1 MQEKYLQWHPAF
13 YAGLQIELC
22 DERDNL
28 IFEEEHL
35 LGSKPTQI
43 DVLVV
48 KKEKDIPVKKNIGR
62 IFKKHNIIEYKSPTD
77 YLSIDDFYKVYA
89 YACFYKSQAEEVD
102 VIKITEITLS
112 LVSNGFPK
120 KLVNHLSKVRGYQV
134 KQIERGIYYIL
145 GDIFEI
151 QLLVLSRLSKEEN
164 LWLHSLTNELSSEKE
179 AEELVLEYQKHK
191 EDKRYE
197 AGMDVIVRA
206 NVERFQEVRDMC
218 KALEELMQD
227 KLDEKLLQGI
237 SQGIAEGSEDKTRT
251 IVKNMLLRGMSD
263 NDIMALAECNQAL
276 VDQVRKSLSVK

>member
-112 LVSNGFPK
+112 LVSKGFPK

-197 AGMDVIVRA
+197 AVMDVIVRA